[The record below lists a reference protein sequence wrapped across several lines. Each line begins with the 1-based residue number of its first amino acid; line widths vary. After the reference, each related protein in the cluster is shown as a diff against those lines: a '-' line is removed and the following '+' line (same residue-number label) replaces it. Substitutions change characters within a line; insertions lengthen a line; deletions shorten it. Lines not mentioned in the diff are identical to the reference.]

1 MPPLHR
7 IASQYPPP
15 REGDWEARNF
25 QFGAGE
31 VFDRLRLHYTTI
43 GEASGDP
50 VVLLHGTAG
59 SGASFLNPGFA
70 GELFGPGQ
78 PLDASRYF
86 IILPD
91 ALGAGKSS
99 KPSDGL
105 RARFP
110 RYDYDDMVQAQYRL
124 LTEGLGVRHLRL
136 VIGNSMGGM
145 QTWIWGET
153 YPDFMDGLVPMASHP
168 AAMSGRNWMMRRM
181 LIDAIRWDPGWH
193 GGDYDVQP
201 KWIAAANVFFGIA
214 TNGGTLALQKAA
226 PTREAADRLVNERL
240 AAPFTADANDFL
252 YQWDA
257 SRNYD
262 PGPGLERIRAP
273 VLAINSADDERDPP
287 ETGIMERQLARLKNA
302 RLYLIPASDETAG
315 HGTTGMAKF
324 WKRELEVVLARTAPA
339 VALRGTSRSSL
350 RATAKQPRLSRSWR
364 PPGLLRF
371 ARNDGWGACFMKGP
385 SATVSR
391 SAQRATAPS
400 SHRAESCMMTGKGTG
415 RGLAIPSPPR
425 SGWTHNIRR
434 RTSRESPPAA
444 NPSAPPPSTSP
455 NDRRRL
461 RRVR

>member
-1 MPPLHR
+1 M
-7 IASQYPPP
+7 
-15 REGDWEARNF
+15 
-25 QFGAGE
+25 
-31 VFDRLRLHYTTI
+31 
-43 GEASGDP
+43 
-50 VVLLHGTAG
+50 
-59 SGASFLNPGFA
+59 
-70 GELFGPGQ
+70 
-78 PLDASRYF
+78 DASRYF

-110 RYDYDDMVQAQYRL
+110 QYDYDDMVQAQYRL
-124 LTEGLGVRHLRL
+124 LTDGLGVRHLRL

-153 YPDFMDGLVPMASHP
+153 YPDFMDGLVPTASHP

-262 PGPGLERIRAP
+262 PGPGLERFRAP

-324 WKRELEVVLARTAPA
+324 WKRELQSFLERLPR
-339 VALRGTSRSSL
+339 RSR
-350 RATAKQPRLSRSWR
+350 
-364 PPGLLRF
+364 
-371 ARNDGWGACFMKGP
+371 
-385 SATVSR
+385 
-391 SAQRATAPS
+391 
-400 SHRAESCMMTGKGTG
+400 
-415 RGLAIPSPPR
+415 
-425 SGWTHNIRR
+425 
-434 RTSRESPPAA
+434 
-444 NPSAPPPSTSP
+444 
-455 NDRRRL
+455 
-461 RRVR
+461 